1 MYICKVLN
9 LEMLLHK
16 LRSHAS
22 IVKEVID
29 WLLVNSSLLQVT

>member
-22 IVKEVID
+22 IVID